1 MIQLD
6 DKRMFLIW
14 HSNLRRKG
22 CGKMD
27 NATRTMINS
36 LTQDILASFEIQ
48 IPIQDMNEIVVLL
61 GGSIQTDYSSADGSV
76 EKDGDSFKILVSP
89 FQDEKRRRFT
99 IAHELGH
106 LFLHMG
112 YLTNS
117 ELWKRQDE
125 NRYNRL
131 GSSEK
136 EYQANEFAAAFL
148 MPQKE
153 YLKKVKEY
161 IIDNNKVNTYKI
173 AEYFNVSVEAASNRG
188 KFLGYLR
195 W

>member
-1 MIQLD
+1 MFRFDPITLRKYWGLGNRPIDNLISIVQKKGIMVSKMQLRLNKLD
-6 DKRMFLIW
+6 AFSVWFDNKPFIFLSSDKDTNVRI
-14 HSNLRRKG
+14 
-22 CGKMD
+22 
-27 NATRTMINS
+27 
-36 LTQDILASFEIQ
+36 
-48 IPIQDMNEIVVLL
+48 
-61 GGSIQTDYSSADGSV
+61 
-76 EKDGDSFKILVSP
+76 
-89 FQDEKRRRFT
+89 RFD

-112 YLTNS
+112 YLTNA
-117 ELWKRQDE
+117 ELWERQDE
-125 NRYNRL
+125 NIYHRL

-153 YLKKVKEY
+153 YIKIMNKN
-161 IIDNNKVNTYKI
+161 IIGDKVNTSKI

-188 KFLGYLR
+188 KFLGYLK

>member
-1 MIQLD
+1 
-6 DKRMFLIW
+6 
-14 HSNLRRKG
+14 
-22 CGKMD
+22 MD
-27 NATRTMINS
+27 NATRIMINS
-36 LTQDILASFEIQ
+36 LTQDILTLFNIQ
-48 IPIQDMNEIVVLL
+48 IPIQDIDELVGML
-61 GGSIQTDYSSADGSV
+61 GGSIQTDFSCTDGSV
-76 EKDGDSFKILVSP
+76 VKEGESFRILISP

-112 YLTNS
+112 YLTNA
-117 ELWKRQDE
+117 ELWERQDE
-125 NRYNRL
+125 NIYHRL

-153 YLKKVKEY
+153 YIKIMNEN
-161 IIDNNKVNTYKI
+161 IIGDKVNTSKI

-188 KFLGYLR
+188 KFLGYLK

>member
-1 MIQLD
+1 
-6 DKRMFLIW
+6 
-14 HSNLRRKG
+14 
-22 CGKMD
+22 MD
-27 NATRTMINS
+27 NLTRRMIDS
-36 LTQDILASFEIQ
+36 LTQDILDSFHIQ
-48 IPIQDMNEIVVLL
+48 VPIQDMDELVHSL
-61 GGSIQTDYSSADGSV
+61 GGSIQTDFSYADGAV
-76 EKDGDSFKILVSP
+76 VKVGDSFRILLSP

-112 YLTNS
+112 YLTNA
-117 ELWKRQDE
+117 ELWGRQEE
-125 NRYNRL
+125 NMYHQRL

-148 MPQKE
+148 MPKNE
-153 YLKKVKEY
+153 YLKKLNEFV
-161 IIDNNKVNTYKI
+161 IGNKVNTSKI

-188 KFLGYLR
+188 KFLGYLK

>member
-1 MIQLD
+1 
-6 DKRMFLIW
+6 
-14 HSNLRRKG
+14 
-22 CGKMD
+22 
-27 NATRTMINS
+27 MINS
-36 LTQDILASFEIQ
+36 LTQDILTLFNIQ
-48 IPIQDMNEIVVLL
+48 IPIQDIDELVGML
-61 GGSIQTDYSSADGSV
+61 GGSIQTDFSCTDGSV
-76 EKDGDSFKILVSP
+76 VKEGESFRILISP

-112 YLTNS
+112 YLTNA
-117 ELWKRQDE
+117 ELWERQDE
-125 NRYNRL
+125 NIYHRL

-153 YLKKVKEY
+153 YIKIMNEN
-161 IIDNNKVNTYKI
+161 IIGDKVNTSKI

-188 KFLGYLR
+188 KFLGYLK

>member
-1 MIQLD
+1 
-6 DKRMFLIW
+6 
-14 HSNLRRKG
+14 
-22 CGKMD
+22 MD
-27 NATRTMINS
+27 NATRIMINS
-36 LTQDILASFEIQ
+36 LTQDILTSFNIQ
-48 IPIQDMNEIVVLL
+48 IPIQDIDELVGML
-61 GGSIQTDYSSADGSV
+61 GGSIQTDFSYTDGSV
-76 EKDGDSFKILVSP
+76 VREGDSFRIFVSP

-112 YLTNS
+112 YLTNA
-117 ELWKRQDE
+117 ELWKRQKE
-125 NRYNRL
+125 NIYHRL

-153 YLKKVKEY
+153 YLKIMNKN
-161 IIDNNKVNTYKI
+161 ISGNKVDTSKI

-188 KFLGYLR
+188 KFLGYLK